1 MHFRQEHSHSLKM
14 TGSAVGFASWI
25 VIRVREGNMITLHV
39 NGTTHHLDVAPDTPL
54 LYVLRND
61 LGLKGPKYG
70 CGEEQ
75 CGACKVLVDG
85 EAVPSCKLD
94 VRHVQETPVVTVE
107 GLAEEGVL
115 HPLQEAFAE
124 EQAVQCGYCAA
135 GMIVAA
141 QGLLNRTRYPTD
153 DQIREALADNL
164 CRCGIY
170 DRVRRAIRLR
180 IGRPDRQPKVEMRTL
195 AAATAGGEAG
205 DLPRSLAETPELDR
219 WVRVNEDATIT
230 LFTGKVEYG
239 QGLQTAIAQIGA
251 EELEV
256 DVERIRVVM
265 ADTAQTPDEGL
276 TVGSMSLETSGQAIR
291 WAAAAARH
299 HLLSLAF
306 EELEAACA
314 DPDALHVEDGA
325 VVDPVSGRRTTY
337 WDLLGGRR
345 FGTRVTGAVRP
356 RPATERRV
364 LGRPV
369 PRLDLPAKVTGAP
382 AFLHDVALP
391 GMLYARVVR
400 PPRPG
405 ARLVTVDAAPAEQME
420 GVLKVVRDGSFL
432 GVIARRE
439 EQAVAAAEALREGSR
454 WEGVPLPALPE
465 AGYRALFEQPAQS
478 FPIVEGAGV
487 REPVPPIAAPGGAAQ
502 TVRATYSRPFQMHA
516 ALGPSAA
523 VGLFEDGK
531 LTLWVHSQGVYPQ
544 RENVAH
550 VLGMAEEDLHVIY
563 RHGSGCYGHNGADDA
578 ALDAALLARAF
589 PGRPVALQW
598 TRADEHGWEPYAPA
612 MRVALQASLDEA
624 GQVVDW
630 NHDVYSPSHL
640 GRSRVGEG
648 TSGLLASW
656 HLADPFEPGDAGPI
670 LWSHVGSHR
679 NADPLYAFPRRRI
692 VKHHLRHSPLRTS
705 SMRGLGAFANVFAI
719 ESFMDELAHAA
730 GEDPVSFRLR
740 HLEDQ
745 RARAVIEAAAKKA
758 GWQQGNQGGD
768 GRGRGVA
775 FAQYKNR
782 QTYAAVVVEARVD
795 GSAHAIHLERAVIAA
810 DAGEVVN
817 PDGLGNQLEGGFVQ
831 AASQTLYEEVV
842 WNEKG
847 ITSVDWDSY
856 PILRFPAAPVVE
868 VVLLNR
874 PGVPSVGAGEAAQ
887 GPTPAAI
894 ANAVYATAGIRL
906 REIPFTPKRVKAA
919 LAATA

>member
-1 MHFRQEHSHSLKM
+1 
-14 TGSAVGFASWI
+14 
-25 VIRVREGNMITLHV
+25 MITLRV
-39 NGTTHHLDVAPDTPL
+39 NGETHQLDVAPNTPL

-85 EAVPSCKLD
+85 EAVPSCKLPTG
-94 VRHVQETPVVTVE
+94 RVQEMPIVTVE
-107 GLAEEGVL
+107 GLGEADML
-115 HPLQEAFAE
+115 HPLQEAFIE
-124 EQAVQCGYCAA
+124 EQAIQCGYCAA

-153 DQIREALADNL
+153 VQIREALADNL
-164 CRCGIY
+164 CRCGVY

-180 IGRPDRQPKVEMRTL
+180 IGRPDSRPKVEMRTL
-195 AAATAGGEAG
+195 APATGSDEPA
-205 DLPRSLAETPELDR
+205 DLPRSLTETPELDR
-219 WVRVNEDATIT
+219 WVRVNDDKTIT

-239 QGLQTAIAQIGA
+239 QGLKTAIAQIGA

-256 DVERIRVVM
+256 GVERMRVVM

-276 TVGSMSLETSGQAIR
+276 TVGSMSLETSGRAIR
-291 WAAAAARH
+291 WATAAARH

-314 DPDALHVEDGA
+314 TPEDLVVEDGV
-325 VVDPVSGRRTTY
+325 VVDPASGRRTTY

-345 FGTRVTGAVRP
+345 FGTRVTGAAHP
-356 RPATERRV
+356 RSATERRV

-369 PRLDLPAKVTGAP
+369 KRLDLPPKVTGAP
-382 AFLHDVALP
+382 AFLHDVDLP
-391 GMLYARVVR
+391 GMVYARVVR

-405 ARLVTVDAAPAEQME
+405 ARLVSVKAAPVEQMP

-439 EQAVAAAEALREGSR
+439 EEALAAAEALHEESR
-454 WEGVPLPALPE
+454 WEGDPLPAPPE
-465 AGYRALFEQPAQS
+465 KAYEALYGQPAQS

-487 REPVPPIAAPGGAAQ
+487 RERVPPIEAPPGAAQ
-502 TVRATYSRPFQMHA
+502 TLRATYSRPYQMHA

-544 RENVAH
+544 RANVAH
-550 VLGMAEEDLHVIY
+550 VLGMDEEAVHVLY
-563 RHGSGCYGHNGADDA
+563 RDGSGCYGHNGADDA
-578 ALDAALLARAF
+578 VLDAALLARAF

-612 MRVALQASLDEA
+612 MRVALQASLDESGA
-624 GQVVDW
+624 VVDW
-630 NHDVYSPSHL
+630 NHDVYSATHL

-648 TSGLLASW
+648 VSGLLAAW
-656 HLADPFEPGDAGPI
+656 HLADPFAPGDAGPS
-670 LWSHVGSHR
+670 LWPHVGSHR
-679 NADPLYAFPRRRI
+679 NADPLYAFPQRRI
-692 VKHHLRHSPLRTS
+692 VKHHLPHSPLRTS
-705 SMRGLGAFANVFAI
+705 AMRGLGAFANVFAI

-730 GEDPVSFRLR
+730 GEDPVAFRLR
-740 HLEDQ
+740 HLKDE
-745 RARAVIEAAAKKA
+745 RARAVIETAAEKV
-758 GWQQGNQGGD
+758 GWRQREQGGD
-768 GRGRGVA
+768 GRGRGIA

-782 QTYAAVVVEARVD
+782 QTYAAVVVDVRVD
-795 GSAHAIHLERAVIAA
+795 RESGAIHLERAVIAA

-842 WNEKG
+842 WDEEG
-847 ITSVDWDSY
+847 ITSRGWESY
-856 PILRFPAAPVVE
+856 PILRFPEAPVVE

-874 PGVPSVGAGEAAQ
+874 PGVPPVGAGEAAQ

-894 ANAVYATAGIRL
+894 ANAVYAAVGIRL
-906 REIPFTPKRVKAA
+906 REIPFTPERVKGAQPS
-919 LAATA
+919 